1 MNSSCQNDQSFYSLL
16 LIKSVNR
23 YREVCD
29 PGYDFSTAEPGKAG
43 HFTQVI
49 WKSTTDFGIGRA
61 AAVHDGL
68 LCTYIVARYRPAGN
82 FLGEFPDNVPKG
94 QFSAEQCVNL
104 AKKRES
110 INKPTAMKR
119 SGIPKIHLPRS
130 IFQKEA
136 ELSGKYRQEVT
147 EISPALKYKKT
158 YVVGKP
164 YSTSHHSELR
174 KRLFKASKKNEFPLR
189 VITPVSLI
197 NVPSDQIV
205 MNYAANIKYEWMNPK
220 QNSKKLFMKEESSE
234 NNNEQ
239 FAGVRNPDD
248 SEGPVSVDLLENGEN
263 RTISNFLYNNTL
275 MYDHVMKETQPRTYS
290 NNANIQKIA
299 FSRYSLRNHNKNNV
313 NRYEKNGTRYTNRST
328 VSGKHI
334 LCSYQNESIPMCNP
348 SIQPGASGT
357 TTINLFSKM
366 KLSPQLQNYKQ
377 HPMVEKKSTASNLS
391 FGTNNVLP
399 RDLSID
405 SSAIHNNQDL
415 IKMAKIGIIALK
427 LAKKAA
433 LEKKYSQSIN
443 KKERDLLITAL
454 ASPETTNAFLNSLN
468 STNLLG
474 TLPDLKNVK
483 KSPNIN
489 NGPYVKSLR
498 NYSNNAIRNQ
508 SKVFPHSELLSN
520 NNKAHDLKNTLVG
533 SKKDF
538 GSAHPTPDSKARA
551 RDNEQIVMVQPTNK
565 QSVIKATV
573 NSFSTG
579 SPDSSSLVSQEHLV
593 QGIISKLSK
602 PVQEAK
608 EVQTE
613 LEPDDKYSYSGKGI

>member
-1 MNSSCQNDQSFYSLL
+1 M
-16 LIKSVNR
+16 IKSVNR

-82 FLGEFPDNVPKG
+82 FLGEFPENVPKG

-110 INKPTAMKR
+110 INKPIAMKR

-130 IFQKEA
+130 IFKKEA
-136 ELSGKYRQEVT
+136 ELSDKYRQEVM
-147 EISPALKYKKT
+147 EMSPALKYKKT

-164 YSTSHHSELR
+164 STSHHSELR
-174 KRLFKASKKNEFPLR
+174 KRQFKPSKKNEFPLR

-220 QNSKKLFMKEESSE
+220 QNSKKLFIKEESSE
-234 NNNEQ
+234 NDNEK
-239 FAGVRNPDD
+239 FTGVRNLDD

-263 RTISNFLYNNTL
+263 STINNFFYNNTSL
-275 MYDHVMKETQPRTYS
+275 YDHVMKETQPRTYFNS
-290 NNANIQKIA
+290 ANLPNTA
-299 FSRYSLRNHNKNNV
+299 FSRYSLRNHNNHNV
-313 NRYEKNGTRYTNRST
+313 NKYEKNGTRYTNRST

-334 LCSYQNESIPMCNP
+334 LCSYQNGSIPICNP

-399 RDLSID
+399 RDFPID
-405 SSAIHNNQDL
+405 NSAIHNNQDL

-433 LEKKYSQSIN
+433 LEKKYSQGNN
-443 KKERDLLITAL
+443 KKERDLLIAAL

-474 TLPDLKNVK
+474 NLPDFKNVK
-483 KSPNIN
+483 KSPNVN
-489 NGPYVKSLR
+489 NRPYVKSLR
-498 NYSNNAIRNQ
+498 NYSNNAIRNHSQ
-508 SKVFPHSELLSN
+508 NVFPHAKLLN
-520 NNKAHDLKNTLVG
+520 NNSKAHDLKNTLIG

-538 GSAHPTPDSKARA
+538 GSAHPTPDSKARV
-551 RDNEQIVMVQPTNK
+551 RDNEQIVMVEPTNK
-565 QSVIKATV
+565 QPVIKATV
-573 NSFSTG
+573 NSVSTG
-579 SPDSSSLVSQEHLV
+579 SPDSASLVSQEHLV
-593 QGIISKLSK
+593 EGIISKLSK
-602 PVQEAK
+602 PVQEIK
-608 EVQTE
+608 EAQTE
-613 LEPDDKYSYSGKGI
+613 IESNDKNSFSGKNI

>member
-1 MNSSCQNDQSFYSLL
+1 M
-16 LIKSVNR
+16 
-23 YREVCD
+23 CD

-82 FLGEFPDNVPKG
+82 FLGEFQENVPKG

-110 INKPTAMKR
+110 INKPIAMKR
-119 SGIPKIHLPRS
+119 SGIPKIHLSRS

-136 ELSGKYRQEVT
+136 ELSGKYRQEVM
-147 EISPALKYKKT
+147 EKSPALKYKKM
-158 YVVGKP
+158 YVVRQP

-220 QNSKKLFMKEESSE
+220 QNSKKLFMKEESNE
-234 NNNEQ
+234 NNEP
-239 FAGVRNPDD
+239 FASVRNPDD

-263 RTISNFLYNNTL
+263 NTNNNFLYNNASL
-275 MYDHVMKETQPRTYS
+275 YDHVMKETQPRTYS
-290 NNANIQKIA
+290 NNANLPNTA
-299 FSRYSLRNHNKNNV
+299 FSRYSLRNHNNRNL
-313 NRYEKNGTRYTNRST
+313 NRYDKNGTRYTNRST

-334 LCSYQNESIPMCNP
+334 LCSYQNESIPICNP

-357 TTINLFSKM
+357 TIINLFSKV
-366 KLSPQLQNYKQ
+366 KLSPRLQTYKQ
-377 HPMVEKKSTASNLS
+377 NPMVEKKSTASNLS

-405 SSAIHNNQDL
+405 NSAIHSNQDL

-433 LEKKYSQSIN
+433 LEKKYSQNNN

-454 ASPETTNAFLNSLN
+454 TSPETTNAFLNRLN

-474 TLPDLKNVK
+474 TLPDFKNLKKFANV
-483 KSPNIN
+483 N
-489 NGPYVKSLR
+489 NGPYMKSLR
-498 NYSNNAIRNQ
+498 NYSNTAIWNQ
-508 SKVFPHSELLSN
+508 SQNVFTHSKLLNN

-538 GSAHPTPDSKARA
+538 GSAHPTPDSKVQARG
-551 RDNEQIVMVQPTNK
+551 NEQVVMVEPTSKQP
-565 QSVIKATV
+565 VIKATV
-573 NSFSTG
+573 NSVSTG
-579 SPDSSSLVSQEHLV
+579 SPDSASLVSQEHLV
-593 QGIISKLSK
+593 EGIISKLTK

-608 EVQTE
+608 EAQTE
-613 LEPDDKYSYSGKGI
+613 LESDDKNTYSGKDL